1 MLRSQKR
8 LLVLLAALPLML
20 IAMAILYVLGMAY
33 LESEPRGFW
42 QGLEWAAETLSTTGY
57 GADDTWRHPLMVI
70 FVVGV

>member
-33 LESEPRGFW
+33 LEGEPRGFW
-42 QGLEWAAETLSTTGY
+42 QGLE
-57 GADDTWRHPLMVI
+57 
-70 FVVGV
+70 